1 MILHSLCGGGQNLTV
16 LDGEVEGEKDRQDAK
31 GCVCVRVCACVC
43 VYSPAR
49 YSDMH
54 CSKILQNLIATFL
67 MKVITV
73 PDEGDLSIIE
83 TLQ

>member
-1 MILHSLCGGGQNLTV
+1 MVILHSLCGGGQNLTV
-16 LDGEVEGEKDRQDAK
+16 LGGEVEGEKDRQDAK
-31 GCVCVRVCACVC
+31 GCVC

-67 MKVITV
+67 MKLIIV
-73 PDEGDLSIIE
+73 PDEGDHSIIE